1 MNECSFFLSPSLQFC
16 ERRYKSPESNYYH
29 RMVWGHV
36 SSRFVEPYLLRF
48 VPQLRGP
55 LGAVQQF
62 FLK

>member
-1 MNECSFFLSPSLQFC
+1 MLILPLSLQFC